1 MFITHDFLLV
11 GCYQVASDPLDQTRQ
26 MVEGGLRM
34 KRHGVLT
41 RSMATSIGSNEK
53 RKGCFSSDSSK
64 KKYRLAEFHCIK
76 ILINFVIMLYQDR
89 QSFPYGSF

>member
-41 RSMATSIGSNEK
+41 RSMATSIGSDEK
-53 RKGCFSSDSSK
+53 RKGGFSSDSSK
-64 KKYRLAEFHCIK
+64 KKYRLAEF
-76 ILINFVIMLYQDR
+76 
-89 QSFPYGSF
+89 